1 MKYLIALLLF
11 LFLFTDCFAQTV
23 THHVDGQG
31 RKVQIHTFHKPNRDS
46 VICYVYGRP
55 GRWDRPL
62 ISLTKRGEAYDH
74 LLFILQRKRKKTK
87 YWSFF
92 EASPMNKARCS
103 SRKSKTSEK

>member
-1 MKYLIALLLF
+1 MKHLILTLLILTST
-11 LFLFTDCFAQTV
+11 LKAQTV

-31 RKVQIHTFHKPNRDS
+31 RKVQIHIFHKPNRDS

-87 YWSFF
+87 YWSYLRP
-92 EASPMNKARCS
+92 AQR
-103 SRKSKTSEK
+103 

>member
-55 GRWDRPL
+55 GRQDRPI
-62 ISLTKRGEAYDH
+62 ISLTRRGYAYDH
-74 LLFILQRKRKKTK
+74 LVFILRRKNRKTK
-87 YWSFF
+87 FWSFLR
-92 EASPMNKARCS
+92 PI
-103 SRKSKTSEK
+103 